1 MRGQAYVE
9 FALYTAL
16 YIIAGVGLLAI
27 VWISVSDFV
36 RAQADLSSQPVPC
49 LNLRNCQQQL

>member
-27 VWISVSDFV
+27 VWTSVSDIV
-36 RAQADLSSQPVPC
+36 TAQADLSSQPVPC
-49 LNLRNCQQQL
+49 LNLINCPQ

>member
-27 VWISVSDFV
+27 VWLSVSDIV
-36 RAQADLSSQPVPC
+36 TAQANLSGQLVPC
-49 LNLRNCQQQL
+49 LNLTNCP